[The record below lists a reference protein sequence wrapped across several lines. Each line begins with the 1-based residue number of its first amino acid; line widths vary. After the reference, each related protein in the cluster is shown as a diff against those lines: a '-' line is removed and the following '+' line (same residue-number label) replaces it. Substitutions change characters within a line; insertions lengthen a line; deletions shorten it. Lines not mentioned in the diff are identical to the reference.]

1 MHCYRN
7 KQKKAKKARHVR
19 EKEYMEELRGFG
31 HAVGEYVGEGMGDVE
46 DDADKLAETDN
57 IVDAELDHADAK
69 ECSLDEEREEDR
81 SEKSYPLLFF
91 FDCEA
96 TGLSIYH
103 NSITEVA
110 AKVVGVTQSSVSQP
124 SFSSL
129 IHTPRNIPRKGN
141 KVTLDLSITKWH
153 CVYTHIYTCL
163 QCRELQ
169 E

>member
-103 NSITEVA
+103 DSIQ
-110 AKVVGVTQSSVSQP
+110 KLP
-124 SFSSL
+124 
-129 IHTPRNIPRKGN
+129 PR
-141 KVTLDLSITKWH
+141 LL
-153 CVYTHIYTCL
+153 
-163 QCRELQ
+163 E
-169 E
+169 